1 MKFLLLTNN
10 DVDGVGQ
17 QILNVNSNLKK
28 KGHQTKILVLHKFNS
43 NKDVYKIKRLV
54 FPRIWQYSLNVIK
67 KNFFELFN
75 FGFSTIR
82 YSDLK
87 KHIDENDV
95 VIIFSLYKMISN
107 KILSSILKMKKI
119 IYFRPL
125 DMELVTGGCHINI
138 DNKNQECNKYT
149 KDCSNCPQLN
159 SLNLFDISKKNLIEK
174 KKIFSNAKN
183 TIFAPNTFTKNIF
196 LKSNILKNSKIQT
209 LFLGANKERIKLYS
223 KKVSRSNLNI
233 SINEKII
240 LFGTFNLDSP
250 HKGGE
255 MLTQSMKIFLSE
267 LKKKK
272 FSSQAIKKIRLLTF
286 GRKNSFNLNL
296 PEINWTHLG
305 MISSIKKLNWLYRSS
320 DVLVCPSTYDVG
332 PHIVTEALLSDLPI
346 VAFDQGVAKDS
357 IINGVNGYIV
367 PCFSTKGFARGIF
380 KTLYNKRQKNINRLN
395 KIKSLFSS
403 SHEADMI
410 IRNAK
415 LDLKKLINI

>member
-1 MKFLLLTNN
+1 
-10 DVDGVGQ
+10 
-17 QILNVNSNLKK
+17 
-28 KGHQTKILVLHKFNS
+28 
-43 NKDVYKIKRLV
+43 
-54 FPRIWQYSLNVIK
+54 
-67 KNFFELFN
+67 
-75 FGFSTIR
+75 
-82 YSDLK
+82 
-87 KHIDENDV
+87 
-95 VIIFSLYKMISN
+95 
-107 KILSSILKMKKI
+107 
-119 IYFRPL
+119 
-125 DMELVTGGCHINI
+125 MELVTGGCHINI

-272 FSSQAIKKIRLLTF
+272 FSSQTIKKIRFLTF

-380 KTLYNKRQKNINRLN
+380 KTLYNKRQKNINRLSGKLNYTINIGKKIKINSKNDYRPNIKKFGDFAFDTELDFIIEVNKYWEITMNNKLKYTSYPATGIPEINYVGIN
-395 KIKSLFSS
+395 KITYNFWW
-403 SHEADMI
+403 
-410 IRNAK
+410 
-415 LDLKKLINI
+415 